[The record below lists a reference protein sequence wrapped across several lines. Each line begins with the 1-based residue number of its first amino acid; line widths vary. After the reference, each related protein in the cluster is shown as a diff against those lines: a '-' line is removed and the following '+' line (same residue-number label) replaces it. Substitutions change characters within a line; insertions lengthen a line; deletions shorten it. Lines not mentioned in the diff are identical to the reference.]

1 MEEESVPRNL
11 QNCRPA
17 CGIEPVVITFDFS
30 KAAAAV
36 LTNTANEELTG
47 SFQSRRFP
55 PQCPLNFTGRAETPP
70 MLRTLLLMMAMTTSV
85 SVSFAQNLVS
95 PDVAED
101 RRVTFRLR
109 APAAKLVEVRVSG
122 KKLTMTKDDKGIWEV
137 TSEPLVPML
146 HDYSF
151 VVDGLAMMDPSN
163 RMVKKWLTMGNMVEV
178 PGDPPLLTEQ
188 QNVPHGMISRLMYAS
203 NAVGRDR
210 PVMVYTPPGYDPR
223 KSTRYPVLYLAH
235 GYGDDETAWT
245 EVGRAHFI
253 ADNLI
258 AQGKLKPI
266 IIVMPYG
273 HPSRLDLKQPPDNY
287 FVLNNDLFE
296 KDLTEDLLPF
306 IERQF
311 QVESGRHA
319 RFIAGLSMG
328 GGHALDTGLLNIE
341 LFSAIAA
348 FSAATP
354 QMEIEALKAKY
365 PSLSGDQPAANNL
378 RQLWIP
384 IGDTD
389 FLLDRND
396 RFVAQL
402 GELGVRH
409 TFAKTSGGHEWRLW
423 REYLPEFL
431 LMVNGKAQ

>member
-1 MEEESVPRNL
+1 MFR
-11 QNCRPA
+11 
-17 CGIEPVVITFDFS
+17 TF
-30 KAAAAV
+30 
-36 LTNTANEELTG
+36 
-47 SFQSRRFP
+47 
-55 PQCPLNFTGRAETPP
+55 
-70 MLRTLLLMMAMTTSV
+70 LLALLMTTSAT
-85 SVSFAQNLVS
+85 VSFAQNLVS
-95 PDVAED
+95 PDVAAD

-109 APAAKLVEVRVSG
+109 APAAKVVEVRVSG
-122 KKLTMTKDDKGIWEV
+122 HKLTMAKDDRGVWTA
-137 TSEPLVPML
+137 TSEPLEPML

-151 VVDGLAMMDPSN
+151 VVDGTTMMDPSN
-163 RMVKKWLTMGNMVEV
+163 RVVKKWLTMGNMVEV

-188 QNVPHGMISRLMYAS
+188 QNVPHGSIHRMMYPS
-203 NAVGRDR
+203 KAVGHDR
-210 PVMVYTPPGYDPR
+210 AVMVYTPPGYNAKDTPE
-223 KSTRYPVLYLAH
+223 YPVLYLAH

-273 HPSRLDLKQPPDNY
+273 HPSKLDLKQPPDNY
-287 FVLNNDLFE
+287 FVQNNELYE

-306 IERQF
+306 
-311 QVESGRHA
+311 VESHFNVKKSADA

-328 GGHALDTGLLNIE
+328 GGHALDTGLQNID
-341 LFSAIAA
+341 LFSSIAA

-354 QMEIEALKAKY
+354 EMELESLKAKY
-365 PSLSGDQPAANNL
+365 PSVSGASPTANTLNHL
-378 RQLWIP
+378 YIP

-389 FLLDRND
+389 FLLDRNE

-402 GELGVRH
+402 KELGINH
-409 TFAKTSGGHEWRLW
+409 TYVKTKGGHEWKLW

-431 LMVNGKAQ
+431 LMVNGTK

>member
-1 MEEESVPRNL
+1 MPGDVATIPGRVSVEMLSHQRL
-11 QNCRPA
+11 A
-17 CGIEPVVITFDFS
+17 
-30 KAAAAV
+30 
-36 LTNTANEELTG
+36 
-47 SFQSRRFP
+47 
-55 PQCPLNFTGRAETPP
+55 P
-70 MLRTLLLMMAMTTSV
+70 MLRTLLLLLVMTTTV

-95 PDVAED
+95 PDVADD

-109 APAAKLVEVRVSG
+109 APAAKVVEVRVAG
-122 KKLTMTKDDKGIWEV
+122 QKLPMIKDDKGVWS
-137 TSEPLVPML
+137 TTTEPLAPML

-151 VVDGLAMMDPSN
+151 IVDGLTTMDPSN
-163 RMVKKWLTMGNMVEV
+163 RLVKKWLTMGNMVEV

-188 QNVPHGMISRLMYAS
+188 QSVAHGVISRLMYPSAT
-203 NAVGRDR
+203 VGHDR
-210 PVMVYTPPGYDPR
+210 PVMVYTPPGYNPR
-223 KSTRYPVLYLAH
+223 GTIKYPVLYLAH

-273 HPSRLDLKQPPDNY
+273 HPSPLDLKQPPDNY
-287 FVLNNDLFE
+287 FVLNNELFE
-296 KDLTEDLLPF
+296 KDLTKDLLPF
-306 IERQF
+306 IEQQF
-311 QVESGRHA
+311 QVESSRDA

-328 GGHALDTGLLNIE
+328 GGHAIDTGLQNIN

-354 QMEIEALKAKY
+354 QMEPDALKAKY
-365 PSLSGDQPAANNL
+365 PSLTGDTPAAN
-378 RQLWIP
+378 QLIQFWIP

-389 FLLDRND
+389 FLLDRNN
-396 RFVAQL
+396 RFVGQLKQL
-402 GELGVRH
+402 GIRH
-409 TFAKTSGGHEWRLW
+409 TFVKTSGGHEWKLW

-431 LMVNGKAQ
+431 QMVNGTTR